1 MLGEDGGDRGDLA
14 GGEAV
19 SFGGELVRAFV
30 LGIDRKRIEREE
42 PSDAGGGAGLGV
54 LARRVGEVLNHA
66 AALCAVAARRAAMA
80 R

>member
-1 MLGEDGGDRGDLA
+1 MAKTAAIAVIWRA
-14 GGEAV
+14 ARAV

-30 LGIDRKRIEREE
+30 LGIDRKRIER
-42 PSDAGGGAGLGV
+42 GGAERRGRRAGLGV